1 MRRQIEKD
9 LATVLNDTK
18 FSFVK
23 KGEVNI
29 KDIYT
34 SVKKRY
40 PTLCDDNY
48 WCMEHCYSGT
58 NQPEWKH
65 TVRTVMANLT
75 KKHPEIVSTGK
86 WGFWI
91 FK

>member
-1 MRRQIEKD
+1 MRRQIEKT
-9 LATVLNDTK
+9 LTTVLKDTK

-29 KDIYT
+29 TDIYT

-40 PTLCDDNY
+40 PALCDDNY
-48 WCMEHCYSGT
+48 LCIKHCHSGV

-65 TVRTVMANLT
+65 AVRSVMATLT
-75 KKHPEIVSTGK
+75 RKYPEIVSTGK
-86 WGFWI
+86 RGFWI